1 MLKVSVV
8 IPFKDYNQIFLN
20 NLLALNYQE
29 FRDFEVIIV
38 DNSFKLKDILKQEN
52 ITEKL
57 NYELRVLN
65 GDGSSRASARNIGIL
80 YSKNDIVLFLDAD
93 MLAHKNLIKEHIMIY
108 EKYKTKN
115 IAVIGLEL
123 RINDLSILKDFNDY
137 LNFINNIYLNY
148 PKSRLKLKQRKI
160 SWYKFLTGNLSSFK
174 ENFIKTGLF
183 DRNFKTYGFED
194 LELGYRFYK
203 LGLNLIFNPIS
214 VCYHLHPL
222 NFKNRTKNKIESVK
236 NLKLFYQKYQN
247 PNILRILGI
256 NLFSKILYKSIPK
269 TLINQIEKKL
279 ENYYFSNYHL
289 INNESRYI
297 KFIED
302 IYVNYHFYN
311 SFEKFEKT

>member
-1 MLKVSVV
+1 MLKISVV
-8 IPFKDYNQIFLN
+8 IPFKDYNQVFLN

-52 ITEKL
+52 ITKKL
-57 NYELRVLN
+57 NYELRVVN
-65 GDGSSRASARNIGIL
+65 GDGNSRASARNIGIL

-123 RINDLSILKDFNDY
+123 RINNLSVLKNFDDY
-137 LNFINNIYLNY
+137 LNFINNIYLTY
-148 PKSRLKLKQRKI
+148 PKSRLRLKQRKI

-203 LGLNLIFNPIS
+203 LGLNLIFNPLS

-256 NLFSKILYKSIPK
+256 NLFSKILYKLIPK
-269 TLINQIEKKL
+269 NLINQIEKKL

-289 INNESRYI
+289 TNNESRYI
-297 KFIED
+297 RFIED
-302 IYVNYHFYN
+302 IYVNYYFYN
-311 SFEKFEKT
+311 FFEKT

>member
-8 IPFKDYNQIFLN
+8 IPFKDYNQVFLN

-38 DNSFKLKDILKQEN
+38 DNSFKLKEILKQEN
-52 ITEKL
+52 IVEKL
-57 NYELRVLN
+57 NYELRVVN
-65 GDGSSRASARNIGIL
+65 GDGNSRASARNIGIL

-123 RINDLSILKDFNDY
+123 RINNLSVLKNFDDY
-137 LNFINNIYLNY
+137 LNFINNIYLTY
-148 PKSRLKLKQRKI
+148 PKSRLRLKQRKI

-203 LGLNLIFNPIS
+203 LGLNLIFNPLS

-256 NLFSKILYKSIPK
+256 NLFSKILYKLIPK
-269 TLINQIEKKL
+269 NLINQIEKKL

-289 INNESRYI
+289 TNNESRYI
-297 KFIED
+297 RFIED
-302 IYVNYHFYN
+302 IYVNYYFYN
-311 SFEKFEKT
+311 FFEKT

>member
-38 DNSFKLKDILKQEN
+38 DNSFKLKEILKQEN

-65 GDGSSRASARNIGIL
+65 GDGNSRASARNIGIL

-93 MLAHKNLIKEHIMIY
+93 MLAHKNLITEHIMIY
-108 EKYKTKN
+108 KKYKTKN

-123 RINDLSILKDFNDY
+123 RINDLYILKDFSDY

-148 PKSRLKLKQRKI
+148 PKSRLRLKKRKI

-183 DRNFKTYGFED
+183 DSNFKTYGFED

-203 LGLNLIFNPIS
+203 LGLNLIFNPLS

-247 PNILRILGI
+247 PTILRILGI

-279 ENYYFSNYHL
+279 ENYYFNNYYFT
-289 INNESRYI
+289 NNESRCI
-297 KFIED
+297 RFIED

-311 SFEKFEKT
+311 SFEKT

>member
-20 NLLALNYQE
+20 NLLALNYQK

-38 DNSFKLKDILKQEN
+38 DNSFKLKEILKQEN
-52 ITEKL
+52 IKEKL
-57 NYELRVLN
+57 NYELRIVN
-65 GDGSSRASARNIGIL
+65 GDGNSRASARNIGIL

-108 EKYKTKN
+108 KKYKTKN

-148 PKSRLKLKQRKI
+148 PKSRLRLKQRKI

-203 LGLNLIFNPIS
+203 LGLNLIFNSLS

-247 PNILRILGI
+247 PTILRILGI

-269 TLINQIEKKL
+269 TLINQIQKKL
-279 ENYYFSNYHL
+279 ENYYFTNYYL
-289 INNESRYI
+289 TNKESRYI
-297 KFIED
+297 RFIED

-311 SFEKFEKT
+311 SFEKT

>member
-38 DNSFKLKDILKQEN
+38 DNSFKLEDILKQEN
-52 ITEKL
+52 VTEKL
-57 NYELRVLN
+57 NYELRVVN
-65 GDGSSRASARNIGIL
+65 GDGNSRASARNIGIL

-279 ENYYFSNYHL
+279 ENYYFTNYHL
-289 INNESRYI
+289 TNNESRYI
-297 KFIED
+297 RFIED
-302 IYVNYHFYN
+302 IYVNYYFYN
-311 SFEKFEKT
+311 FFEKT

>member
-38 DNSFKLKDILKQEN
+38 DNSFKLEDILKQEN

-65 GDGSSRASARNIGIL
+65 GDGNSRASARNIGIL

-93 MLAHKNLIKEHIMIY
+93 MLAHKNLITEHIMIY
-108 EKYKTKN
+108 KKYKTKN

-123 RINDLSILKDFNDY
+123 RINDLYILKDFSDY

-148 PKSRLKLKQRKI
+148 PKSRLRLKKRKI

-183 DRNFKTYGFED
+183 DSNFKTYGFED

-203 LGLNLIFNPIS
+203 LGLNLIFNPLS

-247 PNILRILGI
+247 PTILRILGI

-279 ENYYFSNYHL
+279 ENYYFNNYYFT
-289 INNESRYI
+289 NNESRCI
-297 KFIED
+297 RFIED

-311 SFEKFEKT
+311 SFEKT

>member
-1 MLKVSVV
+1 MLKVTVV

-52 ITEKL
+52 ITDKL

-65 GDGSSRASARNIGIL
+65 GDGNSRASARNIGIL
-80 YSKNDIVLFLDAD
+80 YSKNDIVLFLDSD

-108 EKYKTKN
+108 KKYKTKN

-123 RINDLSILKDFNDY
+123 RINNLSILKDFNDY

-148 PKSRLKLKQRKI
+148 PKSRLNLKKREI

-183 DRNFKTYGFED
+183 DSNFKTYGFED

-203 LGLNLIFNPIS
+203 LGLNLIFNPLS

-247 PNILRILGI
+247 PNILKILGI

-279 ENYYFSNYHL
+279 ENYYFSNHHL
-289 INNESRYI
+289 TNNESRYI

-311 SFEKFEKT
+311 SFEKT